1 MANVMTD
8 PTNFPRRI
16 NNYVPAMA
24 YSADVNWNGVTRV
37 NFGAPA
43 AQSATAILSA
53 QSIATATTVDISSAY
68 TIADKYGRCLQVV
81 ASGASTASVSVKG
94 WDYLGQPIT
103 ETFTLNGTSPVLG
116 KKAFKT
122 LGSFVINTTTSA
134 TTINLGTALG
144 LGLPYKAIKAEWETA
159 NGAIAA
165 AGTLTAPVLTDPA
178 TATTGDPRGTYVSTT
193 TPDGSTIITA
203 AFDMV
208 NDVNTSNNGGL
219 HGIRHYA
226 S

>member
-24 YSADVNWNGVTRV
+24 YSSDVNWNGLTRV

-43 AQSATAILSA
+43 AASATAILSG
-53 QSIATATTVDISSAY
+53 QSIATATTVDISGV
-68 TIADKYGRCLQVV
+68 TIADKYGRCLVIV
-81 ASGASTASVSVKG
+81 ASGATIKG

-103 ETFTLNGTSPVLG
+103 ENFTFNGATPVLG

-122 LGSFVINTTTSA
+122 LGSFIINTVTAA
-134 TTINLGTALG
+134 TTANVGTGLG

-193 TPDGSTIITA
+193 TPDGTTIITA